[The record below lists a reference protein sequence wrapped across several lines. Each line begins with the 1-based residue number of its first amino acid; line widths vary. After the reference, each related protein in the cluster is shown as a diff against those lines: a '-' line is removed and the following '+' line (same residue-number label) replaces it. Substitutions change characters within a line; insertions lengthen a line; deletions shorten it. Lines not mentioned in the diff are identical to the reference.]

1 MLPVVTVLTRSEQ
14 CSPPP
19 NMKDL
24 AHFTNINGSVCLNFQ
39 CYHADVNTGQTCVN
53 DNTLYEGTA
62 DDGTPFAYVISRDK

>member
-1 MLPVVTVLTRSEQ
+1 
-14 CSPPP
+14 
-19 NMKDL
+19 MKDL